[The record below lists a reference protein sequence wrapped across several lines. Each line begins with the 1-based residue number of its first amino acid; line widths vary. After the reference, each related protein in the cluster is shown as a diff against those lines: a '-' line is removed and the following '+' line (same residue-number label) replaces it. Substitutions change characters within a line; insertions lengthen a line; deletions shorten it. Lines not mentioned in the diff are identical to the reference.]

1 MPSYKRIGN
10 KEKKEASIDF
20 WGKIGKGVNGNEIVS
35 DLTVAGEQMNTIHWP
50 INSGGGSVFQG
61 FSIVLGAATTGIV
74 GKTQVKNKET
84 QPVVLSIWIN

>member
-50 INSGGGSVFQG
+50 INSGGGKCLSRF
-61 FSIVLGAATTGIV
+61 LYRV
-74 GKTQVKNKET
+74 GGGHDGHRR
-84 QPVVLSIWIN
+84 